1 MNATGRAA
9 ASVGFVGLGNM
20 GAALAAGLVRSG
32 RLSPDALF
40 GFDPSASVAPEF
52 AGVRCQSL
60 SEVAAKSELLVL
72 AVKPH
77 LIGGVCADLAQMDR
91 RPAIVVSIAAGV
103 PLDAIASALGDKM
116 RVVRSMPNL
125 AATLG
130 FSATALYAKPSDAGA
145 LETAAWLFEAVGSVV
160 TLARESDM
168 HAFTAVAGSGPAF
181 ACLFAEALADAG
193 VHEGLTRDTARV
205 AAAAMLRGAAELLL
219 VPGAVPGAVKDA
231 VSSPGGTTIAG
242 IAALEAGGFRGAV
255 MSAVLATAQRSRS
268 LAGGS

>member
-1 MNATGRAA
+1 MTTGKAA

-20 GAALAAGLVRSG
+20 GAALAAGLIRSG
-32 RLSPDALF
+32 RLPATSVF
-40 GFDPSASVAPEF
+40 GFDPSASVAPDF
-52 AGVRCQSL
+52 AGRRCGSL
-60 SEVAAKSELLVL
+60 AEVASASELLVL

-77 LIGGVCADLAQMDR
+77 LIGAVCAEIASLEK
-91 RPAIVVSIAAGV
+91 RPAMVVSIAAGV
-103 PLDAIASALGDKM
+103 PHEAMASALGSGV

-130 FSATALYAKPSDAGA
+130 FSATALYAKPSDTEA
-145 LETAAWLFEAVGSVV
+145 LAAAVWLFEAVGSVV

-193 VHEGLTRDTARV
+193 VHEGLTRETARV

-219 VPGAVPGAVKDA
+219 VPGSSPGAVKDA

-242 IAALEAGGFRGAV
+242 IAALESGGFRGAV
-255 MSAVLATAQRSRS
+255 MSAVIATAQRSRD